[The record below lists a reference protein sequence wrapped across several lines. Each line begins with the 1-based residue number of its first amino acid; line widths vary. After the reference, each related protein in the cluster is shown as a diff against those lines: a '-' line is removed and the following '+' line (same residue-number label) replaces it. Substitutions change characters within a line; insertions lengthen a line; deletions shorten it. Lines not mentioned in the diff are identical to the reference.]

1 MRVNLTLENAGVG
14 GSLAGIGT
22 GTGSVFGVSL
32 GCDDGPAN
40 VSESFVVFA
49 SNFRR
54 LLACQTS
61 LAFSRAPASLFF
73 VFWQLRL

>member
-1 MRVNLTLENAGVG
+1 MRVNLTLEDAGVG
-14 GSLAGIGT
+14 GSGIGT

-32 GCDDGPAN
+32 RCDGPAN

-49 SNFRR
+49 SNLRR